1 MRVDK
6 AHASSIGKVVLDLS
20 ERAAFLLFL
29 YLKPF
34 EKKNLDKYAIC
45 SIIRLTKG

>member
-6 AHASSIGKVVLDLS
+6 AHVSSIGKAVLDLS

-29 YLKPF
+29 YLNPF
-34 EKKNLDKYAIC
+34 EKKI
-45 SIIRLTKG
+45 LTNVRFVVL